1 MRALDAALPFHADG
15 AQWPRETLCNSPTGA
30 WFQRRVFAMLAG
42 MTGPVTKAGSEEAW
56 GSLEPFSQLFRA
68 MMPRAANIAVFDS
81 AGRMRWSSDATM
93 GPDLRSRVDAMLPAA
108 RDPTSGDGT
117 LEMLGGQP
125 SYLFWIRDETQS
137 LMAVVA
143 VLTRPAP
150 HETEPRGFSF
160 AHSLLRPALECLRR
174 ELLAMHVIEDLKF
187 AVGELDEDLE
197 LLLADATDANMAPDG
212 ADELKNLLQRM
223 VSHLHCTVAAL
234 IVPEKG
240 IALVRG
246 ASDSKADGQLI
257 ARAHRQL
264 LQIAS
269 TNSHPVLLNDAKS
282 GPLASV
288 IACRALVCPVR
299 NGSGRGMG
307 VLALLRDP
315 QIREF
320 RARDGRVAEILAR
333 RAAVVVASHYDALSG
348 LYTRTAFEQRVR
360 SIVAERTINSTP
372 WSALY
377 VNCDRL
383 HVINDNHGM
392 HVGDTVIGQLG
403 ELIRGRLPPGALAAR
418 ISGDRFTV
426 LLPTE
431 VDDASRFAESLRVG
445 AEMLSALHPGQQI
458 NITISVGVAPL
469 ENGRGGELAHSL
481 AAAETACKAA
491 KDRGR
496 NRVATY
502 EAADQ
507 SIIRRFSDIDVV
519 TRVREALLHN
529 RLRLDAQAVTP
540 FKESAQKPPHFELLL
555 RMIDRDG
562 SALGPDTFMSAAVR
576 YQMMADIDR
585 WVVKRA
591 IALLKPY
598 AAQLQSR
605 PYVFSINFSGQSLGD
620 DEFPDFLFDSV
631 QKSGINPRVFCFELT
646 ENATILNLARA
657 EVVMRRLRRM
667 GCEVALDD
675 FGTGLCSLSYLR
687 QLPVTMLKIDGS
699 FVRNVMRDPRADS
712 MVQVIAQLARTM
724 SLDTVA
730 EYVETDE
737 IRERIAEHGVDYA
750 QGYAIGRAEP
760 FDEVLKGLPHLNG
773 GVPSSSA
780 RADDPAAT
788 LAAGIG

>member
-1 MRALDAALPFHADG
+1 MFG
-15 AQWPRETLCNSPTGA
+15 
-30 WFQRRVFAMLAG
+30 G
-42 MTGPVTKAGSEEAW
+42 MTGTVSIAGIANVW
-56 GSLEPFSQLFRA
+56 GFLDSFAQLFRA
-68 MMPRAANIAVFDS
+68 LLPRAANVAVFS
-81 AGRMRWSSDATM
+81 PAGRLRWSADATL
-93 GPDLRSRVDAMLPAA
+93 GPDLVTRVDAMLPVA
-108 RDPTSGDGT
+108 RDAAAGEGT
-117 LEMLGGQP
+117 LEIIGGQP
-125 SYLFWIRDETQS
+125 AYLFWIRNDDRN
-137 LMAVVA
+137 LLAVVA
-143 VLTRPAP
+143 VLLRAGPN
-150 HETEPRGFSF
+150 ESEPRPFNF

-174 ELLAMHVIEDLKF
+174 ELIAMHAIEDLKTSM
-187 AVGELDEDLE
+187 GELDEDLE
-197 LLLADATDANMAPDG
+197 LLLADAADANMAADC
-212 ADELKNLLQRM
+212 ADELKSLLQRI
-223 VSHLHCTVAAL
+223 VGHLKCTVAAL

-264 LQIAS
+264 LQIAAGAS
-269 TNSHPVLLNDAKS
+269 QPVILNDTQS
-282 GPLASV
+282 GPLANV
-288 IACRALVCPVR
+288 ISCRALVCPVR

-307 VLALLRDP
+307 VMALLRDP
-315 QIREF
+315 LVPGF
-320 RARDGRVAEILAR
+320 RPRDGRVAEILAR
-333 RAAVVVASHYDALSG
+333 RAAVVVAGHYDALSG

-360 SIVAERTINSTP
+360 AIVAERTINSTP

-431 VDDASRFAESLRVG
+431 VEDASRFAESLRVG
-445 AEMLSALHPGQQI
+445 AEMLSALHPGKDI
-458 NITISVGVAPL
+458 SITISIGVAPL

-502 EAADQ
+502 QVADE

-529 RLRLDAQAVTP
+529 RLRLDAQPIAP
-540 FKESAQKPPHFELLL
+540 FNESKHKPPHFELLL
-555 RMIDRDG
+555 RMIGRDG
-562 SALGPDTFMSAAVR
+562 AALGPDTFMSAAVR

-591 IALLKPY
+591 IELLKPY
-598 AAQLQSR
+598 SEQLQSR
-605 PYVFSINFSGQSLGD
+605 PCVFSINFSGQSLGD

-631 QKSGINPRVFCFELT
+631 NKSGINPRVFCFELT

-699 FVRNVMRDPRADS
+699 FVRDVTRDPRADS

-737 IRERIAEHGVDYA
+737 IRERIAQHGVDYA

-760 FDEVLKGLPHLNG
+760 FDEVLKRLPQLNG
-773 GVPSSSA
+773 GVPAVGSGAKELTAVLVS
-780 RADDPAAT
+780 
-788 LAAGIG
+788 GGG

>member
-1 MRALDAALPFHADG
+1 MFVAM
-15 AQWPRETLCNSPTGA
+15 TGA
-30 WFQRRVFAMLAG
+30 AS
-42 MTGPVTKAGSEEAW
+42 KDDSDEAW
-56 GSLEPFSQLFRA
+56 ASLEPFAQLFRA
-68 MMPRAANIAVFDS
+68 MMPRAATIAVFNA
-81 AGRMRWSSDATM
+81 AGRPRWSSDATI
-93 GPDLRSRVDAMLPAA
+93 GPDLISRVDAMLPVA
-108 RDPTSGDGT
+108 RDPAAGEGT

-125 SYLFWIRDETQS
+125 AYLCWIRDDDHK

-143 VLTRPAP
+143 VMTRPMP
-150 HETEPRGFSF
+150 NETEPRGFSF

-174 ELLAMHVIEDLKF
+174 ELLALQAIEDLKA
-187 AVGELDEDLE
+187 AVSELDEDLD
-197 LLLADATDANMAPDG
+197 LLLADATNANMAPDG
-212 ADELKNLLQRM
+212 ADELKSLLQRM
-223 VSHLHCTVAAL
+223 VSHLNCTVAAL

-246 ASDSKADGQLI
+246 ATDSKADGQLI

-264 LQIAS
+264 LQIA
-269 TNSHPVLLNDAKS
+269 NANAHPVILNDPQA
-282 GPLASV
+282 GPLANV
-288 IACRALVCPVR
+288 ISCRALVCPVR
-299 NGSGRGMG
+299 NGAGRGMG

-315 QIREF
+315 LVRGF

-360 SIVAERTINSTP
+360 SIVSERTITSTP

-403 ELIRGRLPPGALAAR
+403 ELIRSRLPPNALAAR

-431 VDDASRFAESLRVG
+431 VEDASRFAESLRVG
-445 AEMLSALHPGQQI
+445 AEMLSALHPGQQVD
-458 NITISVGVAPL
+458 ISVSIGVAPL

-502 EAADQ
+502 EVADP

-519 TRVREALLHN
+519 MRVREALTHN
-529 RLRLDAQAVTP
+529 RLRLDAQAIVP
-540 FKESAQKPPHFELLL
+540 FKESAQRPPHFELLL

-562 SALGPDTFMSAAVR
+562 SALGPDTFLSAAVR

-598 AAQLQSR
+598 AEQLNSR
-605 PYVFSINFSGQSLGD
+605 PCVFSINFSGQSLGD

-631 QKSGINPRVFCFELT
+631 SKSGINPRVFCFELT
-646 ENATILNLARA
+646 ENATILNLSRA

-699 FVRNVMRDPRADS
+699 FVRDVLRDPRADS

-737 IRERIAEHGVDYA
+737 IRERIAAHGVDYA
-750 QGYAIGRAEP
+750 QGYALGRAEP
-760 FDEVLKGLPHLNG
+760 FDEVLKSLPQLNAA
-773 GVPSSSA
+773 VPVVNTGHEELV
-780 RADDPAAT
+780 AA
-788 LAAGIG
+788 LAVGSG

>member
-1 MRALDAALPFHADG
+1 MTRSPG
-15 AQWPRETLCNSPTGA
+15 RWPR
-30 WFQRRVFAMLAG
+30 
-42 MTGPVTKAGSEEAW
+42 
-56 GSLEPFSQLFRA
+56 
-68 MMPRAANIAVFDS
+68 
-81 AGRMRWSSDATM
+81 
-93 GPDLRSRVDAMLPAA
+93 
-108 RDPTSGDGT
+108 
-117 LEMLGGQP
+117 
-125 SYLFWIRDETQS
+125 
-137 LMAVVA
+137 VV
-143 VLTRPAP
+143 P
-150 HETEPRGFSF
+150 
-160 AHSLLRPALECLRR
+160 
-174 ELLAMHVIEDLKF
+174 
-187 AVGELDEDLE
+187 
-197 LLLADATDANMAPDG
+197 
-212 ADELKNLLQRM
+212 
-223 VSHLHCTVAAL
+223 
-234 IVPEKG
+234 
-240 IALVRG
+240 
-246 ASDSKADGQLI
+246 
-257 ARAHRQL
+257 
-264 LQIAS
+264 
-269 TNSHPVLLNDAKS
+269 
-282 GPLASV
+282 
-288 IACRALVCPVR
+288 CRALICPVR
-299 NGSGRGMG
+299 NGNGRGMG
-307 VLALLRDP
+307 VLALLRYP
-315 QIREF
+315 QLREF
-320 RARDGRVAEILAR
+320 RSRDGRVAEILAR

-360 SIVAERTINSTP
+360 SIVAERTINSPP

-403 ELIRGRLPPGALAAR
+403 ELIRSRLPPGALAAR

-445 AEMLSALHPGQQI
+445 AEMLSALHPGQEI
-458 NITISVGVAPL
+458 SISISVGVAPL

-502 EAADQ
+502 QVADQ

-519 TRVREALLHN
+519 ARVREALAHN
-529 RLRLDAQAVTP
+529 RLRLHAQAIAP
-540 FKESAQKPPHFELLL
+540 FNTSGQKPPHYELLL
-555 RMIDRDG
+555 RMIDREG
-562 SALGPDTFMSAAVR
+562 SALGPDSFMSAAVR

-585 WVVKRA
+585 WVVKHA

-598 AAQLQSR
+598 AQQLQNR
-605 PYVFSINFSGQSLGD
+605 PVVFSINFSGQSLGD

-631 QKSGINPRVFCFELT
+631 LKSGINPRVFCFELT

-699 FVRNVMRDPRADS
+699 FVRDVIRDPRADS

-730 EYVETDE
+730 EYVETEE
-737 IRERIAEHGVDYA
+737 IRERIAAHGVDYA
-750 QGYAIGRAEP
+750 QGYAVGRAVP
-760 FDEVLKGLPHLNG
+760 FDELLRRMPELQRRY
-773 GVPSSSA
+773 VPSSTA
-780 RADDPAAT
+780 MAPDGRRAGGRQRLNLTGAPAARCVHSEVEP
-788 LAAGIG
+788 

>member
-1 MRALDAALPFHADG
+1 
-15 AQWPRETLCNSPTGA
+15 
-30 WFQRRVFAMLAG
+30 
-42 MTGPVTKAGSEEAW
+42 
-56 GSLEPFSQLFRA
+56 
-68 MMPRAANIAVFDS
+68 
-81 AGRMRWSSDATM
+81 
-93 GPDLRSRVDAMLPAA
+93 
-108 RDPTSGDGT
+108 
-117 LEMLGGQP
+117 
-125 SYLFWIRDETQS
+125 
-137 LMAVVA
+137 
-143 VLTRPAP
+143 
-150 HETEPRGFSF
+150 
-160 AHSLLRPALECLRR
+160 
-174 ELLAMHVIEDLKF
+174 
-187 AVGELDEDLE
+187 
-197 LLLADATDANMAPDG
+197 
-212 ADELKNLLQRM
+212 
-223 VSHLHCTVAAL
+223 
-234 IVPEKG
+234 
-240 IALVRG
+240 RG
-246 ASDSKADGQLI
+246 ASDSKSDGQLI

-264 LQIAS
+264 LQIA
-269 TNSHPVLLNDAKS
+269 TANAHPVLLNDVQG
-282 GPLASV
+282 GPLAAVVS
-288 IACRALVCPVR
+288 CRALVCPVR
-299 NGSGRGMG
+299 NASGRGMG

-315 QIREF
+315 KSPEF
-320 RARDGRVAEILAR
+320 RPRDGRVAEILSR

-360 SIVAERTINSTP
+360 SIVAERTLNSTP

-377 VNCDRL
+377 VNCDRM

-392 HVGDTVIGQLG
+392 HVGDIVIGQLG

-418 ISGDRFTV
+418 ISGDRFTI

-431 VDDASRFAESLRVG
+431 VDDAARFAESLRAG
-445 AEMLSALHPGQQI
+445 AEMLSAMHTGQDI
-458 NITISVGVAPL
+458 SITISIGVAPL

-502 EAADQ
+502 QVADQ

-519 TRVREALLHN
+519 ARVRDALAHN
-529 RLRLDAQAVTP
+529 RLRLDAQAIAP
-540 FKESAQKPPHFELLL
+540 FDPSMHRPPHFELLL

-562 SALGPDTFMSAAVR
+562 GALGPDTFMSAAVR

-591 IALLKPY
+591 VALLKPY
-598 AAQLQSR
+598 ADRLQTR
-605 PYVFSINFSGQSLGD
+605 PFVVSINFSGQSLGD
-620 DEFPDFLFDSV
+620 EEFPDFLFDCV

-657 EVVMRRLRRM
+657 EIVMRRLRRM

-699 FVRNVMRDPRADS
+699 FVRDVLRDPRADS

-730 EYVETDE
+730 EYVETEE
-737 IRERIAEHGVDYA
+737 IRERIAQHGVDYA

-760 FDEVLKGLPHLNG
+760 FEEVLKSLPELNG
-773 GVPSSSA
+773 APVILT
-780 RADDPAAT
+780 RAAT
-788 LAAGIG
+788 LAVGGG

>member
-1 MRALDAALPFHADG
+1 MF
-15 AQWPRETLCNSPTGA
+15 E
-30 WFQRRVFAMLAG
+30 V
-42 MTGPVTKAGSEEAW
+42 MTGPLSKDASNAVW
-56 GSLEPFSQLFRA
+56 GWLEPFSQLFRA
-68 MMPRAANIAVFDS
+68 MMPRAATIAVYNA
-81 AGRMRWSSDATM
+81 AGRMRWSNDSTM
-93 GPDLRSRVDAMLPAA
+93 GPDLTSRVDAMLPVAHD
-108 RDPTSGDGT
+108 RGSGDGT
-117 LEMLGGQP
+117 LELLGEQP
-125 SYLFWIRDETQS
+125 AYLFWLRAEDGT
-137 LMAVVA
+137 LLAVVA

-150 HETEPRGFSF
+150 NETEPRGFSF
-160 AHSLLRPALECLRR
+160 THSLLRPALECLRR
-174 ELLAMHVIEDLKF
+174 ELLAMHTIDGLKSSI
-187 AVGELDEDLE
+187 GELDGDLD
-197 LLLADATDANMAPDG
+197 LLLADAADANMAPDG
-212 ADELKNLLQRM
+212 ADELKTLLQRM
-223 VSHLHCTVAAL
+223 VGHLKCMVAAL

-246 ASDSKADGQLI
+246 ASDSKTDGQLI

-264 LQIAS
+264 LQIA
-269 TNSHPVLLNDAKS
+269 NANAHPVILNDTHN

-288 IACRALVCPVR
+288 ISCRALVCPVR
-299 NGSGRGMG
+299 SGAGRGMG

-315 QIREF
+315 VVQEF
-320 RARDGRVAEILAR
+320 TARDGRVAEILAR
-333 RAAVVVASHYDALSG
+333 RAAVVVAGHYDALSG
-348 LYTRTAFEQRVR
+348 LYTRSAFEQRVR
-360 SIVAERTINSTP
+360 AIVAERTLSSAP

-431 VDDASRFAESLRVG
+431 LDDASRFAESLRVG
-445 AEMLSALHPGQQI
+445 AEMLSALHPGQDI
-458 NITISVGVAPL
+458 SITISIGVAPL

-507 SIIRRFSDIDVV
+507 SVMRRFSDIDVV
-519 TRVREALLHN
+519 TRVREALTHDRML
-529 RLRLDAQAVTP
+529 LVAQPIAP
-540 FKESAQKPPHFELLL
+540 FKISASKPAHFELLL
-555 RMIDRDG
+555 RMIGRDG
-562 SALGPDTFMSAAVR
+562 SALGPDTFLSAAVR

-585 WVVKRA
+585 WVLTRA
-591 IALLKPY
+591 IHLLKPY
-598 AAQLQSR
+598 ADALQSR
-605 PYVFSINFSGQSLGD
+605 PCVFSINFSGQSLGD
-620 DEFPDFLFDSV
+620 DEFPEFLFDSV
-631 QKSGINPRVFCFELT
+631 QKSGINPKVFCFELT
-646 ENATILNLARA
+646 ENATILNLSRA

-699 FVRNVMRDPRADS
+699 FVRDVMRDPRADS

-737 IRERIAEHGVDYA
+737 IRDRIAQHGVDYA
-750 QGYAIGRAEP
+750 QGYAIGRAES
-760 FDEVLKGLPHLNG
+760 FEELLKTLPQLNG
-773 GVPSSSA
+773 GTPAACTPAGEV
-780 RADDPAAT
+780 AAT
-788 LAAGIG
+788 LAVGSG

>member
-1 MRALDAALPFHADG
+1 MFINMAASASK
-15 AQWPRETLCNSPTGA
+15 E
-30 WFQRRVFAMLAG
+30 
-42 MTGPVTKAGSEEAW
+42 GSNEAW
-56 GSLEPFSQLFRA
+56 DSLEPFAQLFRA
-68 MMPRAANIAVFDS
+68 MMPRAATIAVFNA
-81 AGRMRWSSDATM
+81 AGRMRWSSDATI
-93 GPDLRSRVDAMLPAA
+93 GPDLSSRVDAMLPVA
-108 RDPTSGDGT
+108 RNPTSGEGT

-125 SYLFWIRDETQS
+125 SYLFWIRGERQA
-137 LMAVVA
+137 LLAVVA
-143 VLTRPAP
+143 VLTRAAP
-150 HETEPRGFSF
+150 NENEPRAFSF
-160 AHSLLRPALECLRR
+160 AHSLLRPALECMRR
-174 ELLAMHVIEDLKF
+174 ELLTMHTIEDLKA

-197 LLLADATDANMAPDG
+197 LLLADAADANMAADG
-212 ADELKNLLQRM
+212 ADELKSLLQRM
-223 VSHLHCTVAAL
+223 VSHLKCTVAAL

-246 ASDSKADGQLI
+246 ANDSKADGQLI

-264 LQIAS
+264 LQIAAA
-269 TNSHPVLLNDAKS
+269 NAHPVIINDAHA
-282 GPLASV
+282 GLLASV
-288 IACRALVCPVR
+288 ISCRALVCPVR
-299 NGSGRGMG
+299 NGAGRGMG

-315 QIREF
+315 LVREF
-320 RARDGRVAEILAR
+320 RPRDGRVAEILAR
-333 RAAVVVASHYDALSG
+333 RAAIVVASHYDALSG

-360 SIVAERTINSTP
+360 AIVGERTLNSTP

-392 HVGDTVIGQLG
+392 HIGDTVIGQLG
-403 ELIRGRLPPGALAAR
+403 ELIRGRLPPGGLAAR

-431 VDDASRFAESLRVG
+431 VDDAARFAESLRVG
-445 AEMLSALHPGQQI
+445 AEMLSALHPGQDI
-458 NITISVGVAPL
+458 SITISVGVAPL

-502 EAADQ
+502 QVADQ

-519 TRVREALLHN
+519 SRVREALTHN
-529 RLRLDAQAVTP
+529 RLRLDAQAIVP
-540 FKESAQKPPHFELLL
+540 FKESAHNPPHFELLL

-585 WVVKRA
+585 WVVTRA
-591 IALLKPY
+591 IQLLKPY
-598 AAQLQSR
+598 TEQLQSR
-605 PYVFSINFSGQSLGD
+605 PCVFSINFSGQSLGD
-620 DEFPDFLFDSV
+620 DDFPDFLFDSV
-631 QKSGINPRVFCFELT
+631 QKSGINPRAFCFELT

-699 FVRNVMRDPRADS
+699 FVRDVMRDPRADS

-730 EYVETDE
+730 EYVETEE
-737 IRERIAEHGVDYA
+737 IRARIAEHGVDYA
-750 QGYAIGRAEP
+750 QGYALGRAEP
-760 FDEVLKGLPHLNG
+760 FDEVLKTLPQLNG
-773 GVPSSSA
+773 GVRLISTA
-780 RADDPAAT
+780 ADAVPAV
-788 LAAGIG
+788 LAVRSG

>member
-1 MRALDAALPFHADG
+1 MVQKQF
-15 AQWPRETLCNSPTGA
+15 
-30 WFQRRVFAMLAG
+30 VAMSQIANWR
-42 MTGPVTKAGSEEAW
+42 MVPAPCICDVYIMVGPVSKGGSNEVW
-56 GSLEPFSQLFRA
+56 DSLEPFSQLFRA
-68 MMPRAANIAVFDS
+68 MMPRAATIAVFNA
-81 AGRMRWSSDATM
+81 AGRMRWSSDATI
-93 GPDLRSRVDAMLPAA
+93 GPDLSSRVDAMLPVA
-108 RDPTSGDGT
+108 RNPTSGEGA

-125 SYLFWIRDETQS
+125 AYLFWIRGDNRS
-137 LMAVVA
+137 LLAVVA
-143 VLTRPAP
+143 VLTRAAP
-150 HETEPRGFSF
+150 NDGEPRAFSF
-160 AHSLLRPALECLRR
+160 AHQLLRPALECLRR
-174 ELLAMHVIEDLKF
+174 ELLTMQTIDDLKS
-187 AVGELDEDLE
+187 AMGELDEDLE
-197 LLLADATDANMAPDG
+197 LLLADAADANTAADG
-212 ADELKNLLQRM
+212 ADELKSLLQRM
-223 VSHLHCTVAAL
+223 VVHLKCTVAAL

-264 LQIAS
+264 LQIA
-269 TNSHPVLLNDAKS
+269 TVNTHPVIINDAHA
-282 GPLASV
+282 GPLASL
-288 IACRALVCPVR
+288 ISCRALVCPVR
-299 NGSGRGMG
+299 NGNGRGMG

-315 QIREF
+315 LVREF
-320 RARDGRVAEILAR
+320 RPRDGRVAEILAR
-333 RAAVVVASHYDALSG
+333 RAAIVVGSHYDALSG

-360 SIVAERTINSTP
+360 AIVAERSITSTP

-403 ELIRGRLPPGALAAR
+403 ELIRGRLPPGGLAAR

-431 VDDASRFAESLRVG
+431 VEDAARFAESLRIG
-445 AEMLSALHPGQQI
+445 AEMLSALHPGQDI
-458 NITISVGVAPL
+458 SITISIGVAPL

-496 NRVATY
+496 NRVDTY
-502 EAADQ
+502 QVADQ

-519 TRVREALLHN
+519 ARVREALTHS
-529 RLRLDAQAVTP
+529 RLRLDAQAIVP
-540 FKESAQKPPHFELLL
+540 FRESAHHPPHFELLL

-585 WVVKRA
+585 WVVTRT

-605 PYVFSINFSGQSLGD
+605 PCVFSINFSGQSLGD
-620 DEFPDFLFDSV
+620 DDFPDFLFDSV
-631 QKSGINPRVFCFELT
+631 LKSGINPRVFCFELT

-699 FVRNVMRDPRADS
+699 FVRDVMRDPRADS

-737 IRERIAEHGVDYA
+737 IRQRIAEHGVDYA
-750 QGYAIGRAEP
+750 QGYALGRAEP
-760 FDEVLKGLPHLNG
+760 FDELLKTLPQLNG
-773 GVPSSSA
+773 GVPVISTA
-780 RADDPAAT
+780 VGEVPAV
-788 LAAGIG
+788 LASGSG

>member
-1 MRALDAALPFHADG
+1 
-15 AQWPRETLCNSPTGA
+15 
-30 WFQRRVFAMLAG
+30 MLES
-42 MTGPVTKAGSEEAW
+42 MTGPVFKGASNEVW
-56 GSLEPFSQLFRA
+56 GWLEPFSQLFRV
-68 MMPRAANIAVFDS
+68 MMPRAATIAVYNA
-81 AGRMRWSSDATM
+81 AGRMRWSNDSTM
-93 GPDLRSRVDAMLPAA
+93 GPDLTSRVDAMLPVAHD
-108 RDPTSGDGT
+108 RSSGDGT
-117 LEMLGGQP
+117 LELLGEQP
-125 SYLFWIRDETQS
+125 AYLFWIRADS
-137 LMAVVA
+137 GALLAVVA
-143 VLTRPAP
+143 VLTRSAP
-150 HETEPRGFSF
+150 NEAEPRGFSF
-160 AHSLLRPALECLRR
+160 THSLLRPALECLRR
-174 ELLAMHVIEDLKF
+174 ELLAMHTIEELK
-187 AVGELDEDLE
+187 ASIGELDEDLD
-197 LLLADATDANMAPDG
+197 LLLADAADANMAPDG
-212 ADELKNLLQRM
+212 ADELKTLLQRM
-223 VSHLHCTVAAL
+223 VGHLKCTVAAL

-264 LQIAS
+264 LQIA
-269 TNSHPVLLNDAKS
+269 NANAHPVILNDTHG
-282 GPLASV
+282 GPLANV
-288 IACRALVCPVR
+288 ISCRALVCPVR
-299 NGSGRGMG
+299 SGGGRGMG
-307 VLALLRDP
+307 LLALLRDP
-315 QIREF
+315 LAPEF
-320 RARDGRVAEILAR
+320 SLRDGRVAEILAR
-333 RAAVVVASHYDALSG
+333 RAAVVVAGHYDALSG
-348 LYTRTAFEQRVR
+348 LYTRSAFEQRVR
-360 SIVAERTINSTP
+360 SIVAERTIHSTP

-431 VDDASRFAESLRVG
+431 VDDAGRFAESLRVG
-445 AEMLSALHPGQQI
+445 AEMLSALHPGQD
-458 NITISVGVAPL
+458 ISISISIGVAPL

-502 EAADQ
+502 QVADQ

-519 TRVREALLHN
+519 TRVREALTHN
-529 RLRLDAQAVTP
+529 RLHLVAQAVTP
-540 FKESAQKPPHFELLL
+540 FHESAHKPPHFELLL
-555 RMIDRDG
+555 RMIGRDG
-562 SALGPDTFMSAAVR
+562 ATLGPDTFLSAAVR

-591 IALLKPY
+591 IQLLKPY
-598 AAQLQSR
+598 ADALQSR
-605 PYVFSINFSGQSLGD
+605 PCVFSINFSGQSLGD

-631 QKSGINPRVFCFELT
+631 QKSGINPKVFCFELT
-646 ENATILNLARA
+646 ENATILNLSRA

-699 FVRNVMRDPRADS
+699 FVRDVLRDPRADS

-737 IRERIAEHGVDYA
+737 IRERIAQHGVDYA
-750 QGYAIGRAEP
+750 QGYAIGRAES
-760 FDEVLKGLPHLNG
+760 FEELLKHLPQLNG
-773 GVPSSSA
+773 GA
-780 RADDPAAT
+780 AALCTTAGALPAA
-788 LAAGIG
+788 LALTGG

>member
-1 MRALDAALPFHADG
+1 MTDPAPKDVE
-15 AQWPRETLCNSPTGA
+15 QA
-30 WFQRRVFAMLAG
+30 WD
-42 MTGPVTKAGSEEAW
+42 
-56 GSLEPFSQLFRA
+56 SLEPFAQLFRA
-68 MMPRAANIAVFDS
+68 MMPRAATIAVFNS
-81 AGRMRWSSDATM
+81 AGRMRWSNEATI
-93 GPDLRSRVDAMLPAA
+93 GPDLIGRVEAMLPVA
-108 RDPTSGDGT
+108 RDATAGEGT
-117 LEMLGGQP
+117 LEMLGEQP
-125 SYLFWIRDETQS
+125 AYLFWMRHDDGT
-137 LMAVVA
+137 LLAVVA
-143 VLTRPAP
+143 VLTRYAP
-150 HETEPRGFSF
+150 NDTEPRGFTF

-174 ELLAMHVIEDLKF
+174 DLLSSRVIGDLRDSLD
-187 AVGELDEDLE
+187 ELDDDLD

-212 ADELKNLLQRM
+212 SDELKALLQRI
-223 VSHLHCTVAAL
+223 VSHLQCTVAAL

-246 ASDSKADGQLI
+246 ATESKSDGQLI
-257 ARAHRQL
+257 ARAHRHL
-264 LQIAS
+264 LQIAT
-269 TNSHPVLLNDAKS
+269 TNAHPVILNDLQT
-282 GPLASV
+282 GPLAAV
-288 IACRALVCPVR
+288 VQCRALICPVR
-299 NGSGRGMG
+299 SGGGRGMG
-307 VLALLRDP
+307 VLALLRAP
-315 QIREF
+315 QLREF
-320 RARDGRVAEILAR
+320 RQRDGRVAEILTR

-360 SIVAERTINSTP
+360 SIVAERTITSTP

-403 ELIRGRLPPGALAAR
+403 ELIRSRLPPGALAAR

-431 VDDASRFAESLRVG
+431 VEDASRFAESLRVG
-445 AEMLSALHPGQQI
+445 AEMLSALHPGQE
-458 NITISVGVAPL
+458 ISISISIGVAPL

-502 EAADQ
+502 QVADQ

-519 TRVREALLHN
+519 ARVREALAHN
-529 RLRLDAQAVTP
+529 RLRLHAQAIAP
-540 FKESAQKPPHFELLL
+540 FRSGAQKPPHYELLL
-555 RMIDRDG
+555 RMIDREG
-562 SALGPDTFMSAAVR
+562 GALGPDTFMSAAVR

-585 WVVKRA
+585 WVVRHA
-591 IALLKPY
+591 ISLLKPY
-598 AAQLQSR
+598 ARQLQQR
-605 PYVFSINFSGQSLGD
+605 PVVFSINFSGQSLGD
-620 DEFPDFLFDSV
+620 DEFPDFLFDCV
-631 QKSGINPRVFCFELT
+631 QKSGIDPRVFCFELT

-699 FVRNVMRDPRADS
+699 FVRDVIRDPRADS

-730 EYVETDE
+730 EYVETQE
-737 IRERIAEHGVDYA
+737 IRERIAAHGVDYA
-750 QGYAIGRAEP
+750 QGYAVGRAEP
-760 FDEVLKGLPHLNG
+760 FDELLRRLPQLNG
-773 GVPSSSA
+773 GTTA
-780 RADDPAAT
+780 EDGGDEAA
-788 LAAGIG
+788 AVAV

>member
-1 MRALDAALPFHADG
+1 MFDHMTEPARKDDK
-15 AQWPRETLCNSPTGA
+15 NA
-30 WFQRRVFAMLAG
+30 WD
-42 MTGPVTKAGSEEAW
+42 
-56 GSLEPFSQLFRA
+56 SLEPFAQLFRA
-68 MMPRAANIAVFDS
+68 MMPRAANIAVFNA
-81 AGRMRWSSDATM
+81 AGHMRWSHDATI
-93 GPDLRSRVDAMLPAA
+93 GPDLIGRVEAMLPVA
-108 RDPTSGDGT
+108 RDASSGDGT
-117 LEMLGGQP
+117 LEMLGDQP
-125 SYLFWIRDETQS
+125 AYLFWIRGDNGA
-137 LMAVVA
+137 LLAVVA
-143 VLTRPAP
+143 VLTRYAP
-150 HETEPRGFSF
+150 NETEPRGFSF

-174 ELLAMHVIEDLKF
+174 DLLAMHTIEELRESMD
-187 AVGELDEDLE
+187 ELDADLE

-212 ADELKNLLQRM
+212 SDELKSLLQRI
-223 VSHLHCTVAAL
+223 VSHLQCTVAAL

-246 ASDSKADGQLI
+246 ATDSKVDGQMI

-264 LQIAS
+264 VQIAAA
-269 TNSHPVLLNDAKS
+269 NAHPVLLNDPLS
-282 GPLASV
+282 GPLAAV
-288 IACRALVCPVR
+288 LPCRALVCPVR
-299 NGSGRGMG
+299 NGNGRGMG
-307 VLALLRDP
+307 VLALLRYP
-315 QIREF
+315 QMREF
-320 RARDGRVAEILAR
+320 RPRDGRVAEILAR

-360 SIVAERTINSTP
+360 SIVAERTIHSTP

-403 ELIRGRLPPGALAAR
+403 ELIRSRLPPGALAAR

-445 AEMLSALHPGQQI
+445 AEMLSALHPGQEI
-458 NITISVGVAPL
+458 SISISVGVAPL

-502 EAADQ
+502 QVADQ

-519 TRVREALLHN
+519 ARVREALAHN
-529 RLRLDAQAVTP
+529 RLRLHAQAIAP
-540 FKESAQKPPHFELLL
+540 FKASAQKPPHYELLL

-562 SALGPDTFMSAAVR
+562 SALGPDTFLSAAVR

-585 WVVKRA
+585 WVVTHA

-598 AAQLQSR
+598 AQQLQSR
-605 PYVFSINFSGQSLGD
+605 PIVFSINFSGQSLGD

-631 QKSGINPRVFCFELT
+631 LKSGINPRVFCFELT

-699 FVRNVMRDPRADS
+699 FVRDVIRDPRADS

-730 EYVETDE
+730 EYVETEE
-737 IRERIAEHGVDYA
+737 IRERIAAHGVDYA
-750 QGYAIGRAEP
+750 QGYAVGRAEP
-760 FDEVLKGLPHLNG
+760 FDELLRRLPELNG
-773 GVPSSSA
+773 GSA
-780 RADDPAAT
+780 VIANSAGDLAAAAAT
-788 LAAGIG
+788 LAVGSG